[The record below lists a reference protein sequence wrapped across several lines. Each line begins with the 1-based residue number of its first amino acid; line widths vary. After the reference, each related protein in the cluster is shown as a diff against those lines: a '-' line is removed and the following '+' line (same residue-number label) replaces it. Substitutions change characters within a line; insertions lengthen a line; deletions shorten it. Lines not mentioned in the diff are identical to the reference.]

1 MRLLYKKYNGMKSS
15 LAQKYINQYAIRLA
29 NEGKKLIDK
38 AFASADFNK
47 NRTQNLHDSYGSCV
61 FYNRREVPN
70 TRRYVGRKAVVG
82 KKNPQ
87 GELILG
93 RAEIDNYF
101 DTYKTHTDGFELVT
115 AAAIFYAEILEK
127 GMGSLTR
134 KYRVISGLDAGIE
147 RLAGKAG
154 GKVIDLNP

>member
-1 MRLLYKKYNGMKSS
+1 MRSN
-15 LAQKYINQYAIRLA
+15 LAQKYINQYAMSLA

-38 AFASADFNK
+38 AFETATFNK

-70 TRRYVGRKAVVG
+70 TRRYVGRKAIVG
-82 KKNPQ
+82 KKNRQ

-127 GMGSLTR
+127 KLGNLTR

-147 RLAGKAG
+147 QLAGKTG

>member
-1 MRLLYKKYNGMKSS
+1 MKSN
-15 LAQKYINQYAIRLA
+15 LAQKYINQYAMNLA

-61 FYNRREVPN
+61 FYNRKEVPN

-147 RLAGKAG
+147 QLAGKTG

>member
-1 MRLLYKKYNGMKSS
+1 MAGIVD
-15 LAQKYINQYAIRLA
+15 KYIKAYASELA

-38 AFASADFNK
+38 AYADANYDKNK
-47 NRTQNLHDSYGSCV
+47 TQNLHDSYGSCV
-61 FYNRREVPN
+61 FYNRKEVPN

-93 RAEIDNYF
+93 RAEIDNF
-101 DTYKTHTDGFELVT
+101 FNTYKAHTDGFELVT

-127 GMGSLTR
+127 GKGTLRR
-134 KYRVISGLDAGIE
+134 KYRVISGLGSEMDA
-147 RLAGKAG
+147 LASKIG
-154 GKVIDLNP
+154 GKVIDINL